1 MNKFTSIFF
10 SPPNESRS
18 HGRDLEEKKSLK
30 ISDFQIKITYTH
42 KSQKYFLNLMNM
54 DSRIT
59 QSTHLTYESENYF
72 SKIKYN
78 AVI

>member
-18 HGRDLEEKKSLK
+18 HGRDLEEKKSQG
-30 ISDFQIKITYTH
+30 SDFQIKITYTQ

-59 QSTHLTYESENYF
+59 QSTYLTYKLENYF

-78 AVI
+78 VVI